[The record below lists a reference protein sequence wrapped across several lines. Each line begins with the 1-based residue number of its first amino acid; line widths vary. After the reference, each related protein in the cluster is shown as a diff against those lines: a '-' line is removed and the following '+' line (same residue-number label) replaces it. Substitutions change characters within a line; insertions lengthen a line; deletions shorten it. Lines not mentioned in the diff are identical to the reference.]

1 MTKTT
6 HAKLPGIGLV
16 ATMNILF
23 IALPLASLLYATISV
38 KADNEYIKTKTAQ
51 HRPGREKL
59 GDFYGPFA
67 AMGVSLLL
75 AAGMAAYMRLHAN
88 KKYAEIRKFDP
99 YVRRPTLLLLGV
111 PGILA
116 AGAVLLIVVAD
127 IVVNH
132 IMNEP
137 SWIQRGIEKV
147 LGLT

>member
-6 HAKLPGIGLV
+6 NAKLPGIGLV
-16 ATMNILF
+16 ATMNIVF

-38 KADNEYIKTKTAQ
+38 KADHEHIKTKTAQ
-51 HRPGREKL
+51 SRSGREKL

-67 AMGVSLLL
+67 AMSISLL
-75 AAGMAAYMRLHAN
+75 AVAGMAAYMRLHAM

-99 YVRRPTLLLLGV
+99 YARRPTLLLLGM

-116 AGAVLLIVVAD
+116 TGTALLLIIAD

-132 IMNEP
+132 IINEP